1 MRISKTSS
9 SCGVFRWIY
18 FQRQWTIE
26 SLRNKKKQPNED
38 TIHATINKDLT
49 SVIIISVIMVQLK
62 ERLAVFLDKK
72 KLLNLTKERVLIT
85 RWK

>member
-49 SVIIISVIMVQLK
+49 LVIIISVIMVQLK

-72 KLLNLTKERVLIT
+72 KLLNLTEERILIT

>member
-49 SVIIISVIMVQLK
+49 SVIIISVIVVQLK
-62 ERLAVFLDKK
+62 ERSAVFLDKK
-72 KLLNLTKERVLIT
+72 SF
-85 RWK
+85 